1 MLLAAQYLPLES
13 ESSVTATMPTRWA
26 AIATLSRITL
36 YAASPWYN
44 GNGFYSDWTRKS
56 DGAHFI
62 PQEKDNTKW
71 GVAAAYAK
79 YIINSDK
86 YSLYWTPKEP
96 DSRGLPEG
104 VTSDPD
110 YYEPYP
116 EGAAGIDHYRSLT
129 YPFNG
134 ELPVMINPE
143 FIYACAPRTT
153 GDSPL
158 WISSPYLL
166 GGGNGL
172 NLVQDLVDAF
182 SMVDGQDINHSS
194 TNYPYP
200 DMDNNYLEIGGSN
213 QAFSGYTLLAKTAR
227 MYDNREPR
235 FYATVGYCHSFGQGH
250 HLQITISATR
260 K

>member
-1 MLLAAQYLPLES
+1 MDSILTGHGKVMEL
-13 ESSVTATMPTRWA
+13 
-26 AIATLSRITL
+26 IL
-36 YAASPWYN
+36 YHKRKIIQN
-44 GNGFYSDWTRKS
+44 G
-56 DGAHFI
+56 
-62 PQEKDNTKW
+62 

-166 GGGNGL
+166 GGGNGFEFGARL
-172 NLVQDLVDAF
+172 
-182 SMVDGQDINHSS
+182 
-194 TNYPYP
+194 
-200 DMDNNYLEIGGSN
+200 GG
-213 QAFSGYTLLAKTAR
+213 
-227 MYDNREPR
+227 
-235 FYATVGYCHSFGQGH
+235 C
-250 HLQITISATR
+250 I
-260 K
+260 

>member
-1 MLLAAQYLPLES
+1 M
-13 ESSVTATMPTRWA
+13 
-26 AIATLSRITL
+26 
-36 YAASPWYN
+36 
-44 GNGFYSDWTRKS
+44 
-56 DGAHFI
+56 
-62 PQEKDNTKW
+62 
-71 GVAAAYAK
+71 
-79 YIINSDK
+79 
-86 YSLYWTPKEP
+86 YWTPKEP

-194 TNYPYP
+194 TIILIRIWIIITWKSVEAIKHSR
-200 DMDNNYLEIGGSN
+200 DIHCW
-213 QAFSGYTLLAKTAR
+213 QRLLVCMITANLVFMR
-227 MYDNREPR
+227 
-235 FYATVGYCHSFGQGH
+235 
-250 HLQITISATR
+250 L
-260 K
+260 